1 MFNINS
7 LKVPNYN
14 KLSASHRTNSRIFFV
29 ISKTAPDQN
38 IRFSRNTNTIPEN
51 TEVLV
56 LEHGVGFRGRY
67 SQIKYGDDI
76 GYVLTA
82 GLEQL
87 QNIKPFFTL
96 STNAEDYPN
105 INSNEIDWKK
115 QNPMIVYLDEQ
126 KGSYVVHY
134 ELQEITSF
142 SNEVELA
149 GYMNLAR
156 EKATE
161 IILKNAGKKND
172 FLTLNKLLNDY
183 YLFSTAE
190 EWYIDPR
197 PCSTLRV
204 AVSIPA
210 RYLNSDNSLLVD
222 DRQSSQ
228 EEPSTIEGISD
239 PPPDKYFTLSF
250 QSYIEYKQFFDKLIE
265 RLENFNVTF
274 VTRIWSIEPESV
286 SINLKQEVEEIKKFV
301 SSLDKLL
308 KTNYPQ
314 FFTSE
319 RIDIFS
325 TPKEI
330 WKKSLDLIIDK
341 EDISLTTVKYYDE
354 AKRYSLIAGYSNFLR
369 SQEVLNK
376 TTINYIL
383 KFNVERDSLNAEKVL
398 KYAFTGEQEEDLRK
412 FLKEKH
418 YPQVINISP
427 QPLDLFNCTV
437 DTIQRINDLKKIK
450 IPSEIKKYEAL
461 NRKYEANKKKK
472 EADLFIRSL
481 TDLTTVK
488 DKNFRI
494 LFGIDPPPGK
504 TPNQQLSNY
513 VAVAKTLD
521 WARFVGIAAQC
532 LSKNLP
538 PEVVAELL
546 KKYQEARKF
555 IEKTFL
561 ATVCNPYV
569 KNGLKLI
576 NGFDLPAIPTYNPNR
591 SLADEIERAVVK
603 LLNDLLAEGIKRALK
618 AASSACLENPNNN
631 FNPNLNL
638 NPIDQ
643 AANVNDPAIN
653 GLLDDFSNSLNVALG
668 ISKEDAK
675 EKLKNI
681 LSDITACLTLQEIC
695 KLYKGETLNDEVYQL
710 ISSLV
715 KRKYGSPYA
724 EKFNNKSYIINF
736 FFTLGTRLD
745 LAICEDIFAPEL
757 PIPTSNILCDTGE
770 VLNLRKQILSDKNIP
785 PELIDDLL
793 SDIRNKETKNLED
806 ILNILNSDNPFD
818 FSSAPDL
825 GCKVFPNGQ
834 TLGPSPESFSKTLD
848 SMFNS
853 VYNSFDREAEEWYK
867 TTYSIRS
874 SKQNFLS
881 FNRDTGQIEVGEM
894 QVTDEQRN
902 TIKANSG
909 KTINQAEMENNSTGS
924 TGAEEIKLPSYIFK
938 NELQKNTNEVLRYVT
953 SASNNYILFSS
964 SLSGYKQQQLD
975 TAVITENLRKEIVE
989 GEQLLSLFSQQLLF
1003 LINAKIFSSATTLL
1017 TDLEIESIE
1026 IPQDI
1031 LEITNLIRA
1040 IDIYA
1045 RSNIADSQDL
1055 TLRLDNLYKK
1065 LGFSDS
1071 QEANALFAADE
1082 GAAVYLKVCEQI
1094 KTNKQKL
1101 TDLIGISTRL
1111 NSTDSL
1117 FVNSNYDLNKTVNE
1131 LLNDVLTQYNN
1142 IINYYKAVLRSKVS
1156 YPDFYV
1162 EYSGGLQNILLR
1174 EEINS
1179 NKQPVTAYSY
1189 YNNNLYDLDQI
1200 LVKRNDKTYFKIS
1213 QANKVKNSIV
1223 DYITSSD
1230 GLNIQDLSNINKEQI
1245 FNSYISKKIQQY
1257 GFTKS
1262 GGRINNEENSIEQF
1276 KFINEKLYDGIK
1288 QRILAG
1294 ENKNKFLYLKD
1305 SSGLGKASIAESGSG
1320 QPYTQYLQL
1329 VIPQTPE
1336 QKSCNIR
1343 PHYLDI
1349 DSIKNDVITEK
1360 ENNVCIEK
1368 IVDEKVK
1375 NNQTINAREIQ
1386 KMETNGTQKTMLRG
1400 AYRLALRTFLHDIL
1414 LRSIAIFGRYDP
1426 QSLREENNFI
1436 EFMSSMTESEMRG
1449 MDNGFYSL
1457 FTNFLLQSYK
1467 EENPDELIT
1476 NELLKKKVLFKDA
1489 VKNELSNYVLPKLAK
1504 RIDVDTNLK
1513 LVSNIPADNP
1523 IKLINIFEDLFNL
1536 DLLVIKNN
1544 SVYLKIKNKIL
1555 INSPINTG
1563 NIFPN
1568 SILTDF
1574 QIIEQK
1580 IFENTN
1586 STSETDTIFAFLN
1599 SPDAELLFKYLF
1611 PVTKTLNYFF
1621 MINCLSTS
1629 TRRQIIQAFRDTKK
1643 EIITV
1648 CKIIQTNGQPIA
1660 ADPNNAQSVMDE
1672 NIAEILTKFIIKA
1685 LVKTP
1690 INIVKGMAETSEPNI
1705 AIVSTGFKAAKALK
1719 PDLTSFI
1726 IPATSLPLGLIPTPI
1741 TSPLPFINPI
1751 LAGVYFG
1758 TLAWYDDSASPLEQA
1773 LQNLENNII
1782 GKQEVI
1788 CSKDTKNNDQHY
1800 LIENKPIEI
1809 GNYKLQSNELFTKTF
1824 AETTPEQIKQ
1834 ELKEQAI
1841 LKILDDETIKLVTY
1855 FTEEEKRQYILPFIQ
1870 LYNIAS
1876 IKDVNFSKAL
1886 EDSRK
1891 KIIEEEQRLNVIL
1904 LIDYIKQE
1912 KSGFTFPNPY
1922 RTEDETQASYKGG
1935 IYLDVWL
1942 YAGKPSSYLAL
1953 EELLNTQYRQ
1963 FIEKKIILSGNQIN
1977 PLTKQSLFVAESV
1990 KQGQTFKDWIKQ
2002 QFPGIKFFGE

>member
-1 MFNINS
+1 MFNQNS
-7 LKVPNYN
+7 LKIPNYN
-14 KLSASHRTNSRIFFV
+14 KLSASHKANGKIFFI
-29 ISKTAPDQN
+29 ISNNPPNQN
-38 IRFSRNTNTIPEN
+38 TKFSKNTNTIPEN
-51 TEVLV
+51 SEVLV
-56 LEHGVGFRGRY
+56 LQHGIGFKGRF
-67 SQIKYGDDI
+67 SQIKYGNDI

-82 GLEQL
+82 GLQPLE
-87 QNIKPFFTL
+87 NIKPFFTL
-96 STNAEDYPN
+96 SKNDDDYPVAKT
-105 INSNEIDWKK
+105 NEIDWRK
-115 QNPMIVYLDEQ
+115 QTPMVVYIDEQ

-142 SNEVELA
+142 SSEVELA
-149 GYMNLAR
+149 GYMSLAR

-161 IILKNAGKKND
+161 LILKNVGKKSD
-172 FLTLNKLLNDY
+172 FQTLNKLLNDY

-204 AVSIPA
+204 AVSIPT
-210 RYLNSDNSLLVD
+210 RYLNSENDILTSDTASL
-222 DRQSSQ
+222 Q
-228 EEPSTIEGISD
+228 EEPESVASD
-239 PPPDKYFTLSF
+239 EPPQDKYYTLTF
-250 QSYIEYKQFFDKLIE
+250 KSYSDYKIFFDKLIE

-274 VTRIWSIEPESV
+274 STRIWSIEPESV
-286 SINLKQEVEEIKKFV
+286 SVNLKQEIEDIKKFV
-301 SSLDKLL
+301 FSLDNLL
-308 KTNYPQ
+308 KNNYPQ

-319 RIDIFS
+319 RTDIFS
-325 TPKEI
+325 TPKET
-330 WKKSLDLIIDK
+330 WKKSLDLVIDK
-341 EDISLTTVKYYDE
+341 ENISLTTVKYYDE
-354 AKRYSLIAGYSNFLR
+354 TKRYSLITGYSNFLR
-369 SQEVLNK
+369 SQEILNK
-376 TTINYIL
+376 TTINYIF
-383 KFNVERDSLNAEKVL
+383 KFDVEKDSLNVEQVL
-398 KYAFTGEQEEDLRK
+398 KYAFTGDQEEDIRK

-418 YPQVINISP
+418 YPLIVNISP
-427 QPLDLFNCTV
+427 QPLDLYNCTV
-437 DTIQRINDLKKIK
+437 DSIQRINDLKKIK
-450 IPSEIKKYEAL
+450 LPSEIKKYEAL

-521 WARFVGIAAQC
+521 WARFVGIATQC

-561 ATVCNPYV
+561 ATVCNPYL

-591 SLADEIERAVVK
+591 SLAEEIERAVVK

-643 AANVNDPAIN
+643 ATNINDPAVN
-653 GLLDDFSNSLNVALG
+653 GLLDDFSNSLNTNLG
-668 ISKEDAK
+668 ISREEAK

-681 LSDITACLTLQEIC
+681 VSDITACLTLQEIC

-724 EKFNNKSYIINF
+724 EKFNNKGYIINF
-736 FFTLGTRLD
+736 FYTLGTRLD
-745 LAICEDIFAPEL
+745 LAICEDVFAPEL
-757 PIPTSNILCDTGE
+757 PIPSRNILCDTGE
-770 VLNLRKQILSDKNIP
+770 ILNLRKEILSDKNIP

-793 SDIRNKETKNLED
+793 SDIRNKEAKNLED

-834 TLGPSPESFSKTLD
+834 TIGPSPESFSKTLD

-867 TTYSIRS
+867 TTYSIKS
-874 SKQNFLS
+874 SKQNFLK
-881 FNRDTGQIEVGEM
+881 FNKETGQIEVGEI
-894 QVTDEQRN
+894 QVTEEQGK
-902 TIKANSG
+902 TIKALSG
-909 KTINQAEMENNSTGS
+909 KDTLDNQQNNSTGS
-924 TGAEEIKLPSYIFK
+924 SGAEEIKIPSYIFK
-938 NELQKNTNEVLRYVT
+938 DILKTDTSQILNYYTNNN
-953 SASNNYILFSS
+953 NNYILLSS
-964 SLSGYKQQQLD
+964 SLNGYTQQQLD
-975 TAVITENLRKEIVE
+975 TAVIDENLRKQIVE
-989 GEQLLSLFSQQLLF
+989 GEQLLSLLSKQLLF
-1003 LINAKIFSSATTLL
+1003 LINAKIFTSTAVLL
-1017 TDLEIESIE
+1017 TDLEINSIDVQ
-1026 IPQDI
+1026 QDI
-1031 LEITNLIRA
+1031 LEIINLISA
-1040 IDIYA
+1040 LDIYA
-1045 RSNIADSQDL
+1045 RSNISDSQDL
-1055 TLRLDNLYKK
+1055 TLRFDNLYKK
-1065 LGFSDS
+1065 LGLNDS

-1094 KTNKQKL
+1094 LTNKQKL
-1101 TDLIGISTRL
+1101 ENLIGISTKL
-1111 NSTDSL
+1111 NSEDSL
-1117 FVNSNYDLNKTVNE
+1117 FINSNYDLNKTVNQ
-1131 LLNDVLTQYNN
+1131 LLDDVLEQYNN
-1142 IINYYKAVLRSKVS
+1142 IKTYYKAVLKSKVS

-1162 EYSGGLQNILLR
+1162 EYSGGLQNIRLR
-1174 EEINS
+1174 QEVND
-1179 NKQPVTAYSY
+1179 NRQPITVYSY
-1189 YNNNLYDLDQI
+1189 YNNKLYDLDQI
-1200 LVKRNDKTYFKIS
+1200 TIKRNNKTYFNIT
-1213 QANKVKNSIV
+1213 QANIVKDRIV
-1223 DYITSSD
+1223 NYITSSE
-1230 GLNIQDLSNINKEQI
+1230 GLNIEDLTDISKEQI
-1245 FNSYISKKIQQY
+1245 FNSYINKKIQQY
-1257 GFTKS
+1257 GFTQIGS
-1262 GGRINNEENSIEQF
+1262 RINNKENSIEQF
-1276 KFINEKLYDGIK
+1276 KYINEKLFDSIK
-1288 QRILAG
+1288 KRIKTT
-1294 ENKNKFLYLKD
+1294 ENKFLYLKD

-1360 ENNVCIEK
+1360 ENNVCVEK
-1368 IVDEKVK
+1368 IVDERIN
-1375 NNQTINAREIQ
+1375 NNQPINTREIQ
-1386 KMETNGTQKTMLRG
+1386 LLETNSTQKTMLRG

-1414 LRSIAIFGRYDP
+1414 LRSIAVFGRYDP

-1436 EFMSSMTESEMRG
+1436 EFMANMAESEMRSI
-1449 MDNGFYSL
+1449 DNIFFSL

-1467 EENPDELIT
+1467 EQNPEEQIT
-1476 NELLKKKVLFKDA
+1476 NELLKKKSLFKDA
-1489 VKNELSNYVLPKLAK
+1489 VKDELSNYVLPKLAK

-1523 IKLINIFEDLFNL
+1523 IKLINIFEDLFKL
-1536 DLLVIKNN
+1536 DLLVVKNN

-1555 INSPINTG
+1555 IDSPINTG

-1574 QIIEQK
+1574 QVIEQK
-1580 IFENTN
+1580 IYEKAN
-1586 STSETDTIFAFLN
+1586 STSESDTIFGFLD
-1599 SPDAELLFKYLF
+1599 SVDAELLFKYLF

-1621 MINCLSTS
+1621 MLNCLSTS

-1643 EIITV
+1643 EIIAV
-1648 CKIIQTNGQPIA
+1648 CKLIQTNGQPIT

-1685 LVKTP
+1685 LIKTP

-1751 LAGVYFG
+1751 LASVYFG
-1758 TLAWYDDSASPLEQA
+1758 TLAWYDDGPSPLEQA
-1773 LQNLENNII
+1773 LQNLENNIL
-1782 GKQEVI
+1782 GKQQIV
-1788 CSKDTKNNDQHY
+1788 CDKDTKNSDQFY
-1800 LIENKPIEI
+1800 LTENKPIEK
-1809 GNYKLQSNELFTKTF
+1809 GNYELQSKQLFTVEF

-1834 ELKEQAI
+1834 ELKEKAI
-1841 LKILDDETIKLVTY
+1841 LKILDDETIKLITY
-1855 FTEEEKRQYILPFIQ
+1855 FSEQQKRQYILPFIE
-1870 LYNIAS
+1870 LYKIAS
-1876 IKDVNFSKAL
+1876 IRDVNFSKAL

-1891 KIIEEEQRLNVIL
+1891 KIVEEEQKLNVIL
-1904 LIDYIKQE
+1904 LIDYIKKE
-1912 KSGFTFPNPY
+1912 ESGFIFPQPY
-1922 RTEDETQASYKGG
+1922 SIEDETQASYKGG

-1942 YAGKPSSYLAL
+1942 YAGRPSSYLAL
-1953 EELLNTQYRQ
+1953 EQLLNTQYKQ
-1963 FIEKKIILSGNQIN
+1963 FIEKKIILSGKTIN
-1977 PLTKQSLFVAESV
+1977 PLTKQSLFIAESV
-1990 KQGQTFKDWIKQ
+1990 KQGQTFKDWIRE